1 MSTTETVDATPTNI
15 TKSDFLDNMRQEFEQ
30 RLQEIKPQAEALST
44 EVQYIE
50 STLEAWTRIE
60 HGDNIFAKA
69 ETGMD
74 RARKVSQQRAARTSK
89 GGGRGKVGDA
99 TLQALRS
106 AGRPMS
112 IADIADSVGTHPN
125 YLYRVM
131 PKLEQEGLIEK
142 VGKQFQAIG
151 T

>member
-1 MSTTETVDATPTNI
+1 MSTTETVDTPT
-15 TKSDFLDNMRQEFEQ
+15 TKSDFLDHMREEFEQ
-30 RLQEIKPQAEALST
+30 RLQEIKPQAEALSS

-60 HGDNIFAKA
+60 HGDNIFAKT

-74 RARKVSQQRAARTSK
+74 RARKVSQQRTARTRKS

-99 TLQALRS
+99 TMQALRD
-106 AGRPMS
+106 AGRPLS
-112 IADIADSVGTHPN
+112 IPEIADSIGTHPN

-131 PKLEQEGLIEK
+131 PKLEQEGLVEK

-151 T
+151 A